1 MLIEHTPLYDVY
13 RDNLVLI
20 FGEKFVFSAGKNSED
35 NAAKFL

>member
-13 RDNLVLI
+13 RDNLVLN
-20 FGEKFVFSAGKNSED
+20 FGEKLVFIAIKNRKD